1 MNVRCYQGREGYAA
15 GQMHKLGCH
24 GKTWANVYNHDAIM
38 CIHSHE
44 KMLMPMKWMHVTSA
58 LCILSCSCSI

>member
-1 MNVRCYQGREGYAA
+1 MNVRCYQGREGYDA

-38 CIHSHE
+38 RIHSHE
-44 KMLMPMKWMHVTSA
+44 NANADEMDA
-58 LCILSCSCSI
+58 CDLCIMHPIM